1 MVSLFDDVAC
11 PENSGDIPHSPKNSG
26 QQRSLCLTRAER
38 VIAFIERHCVVPD
51 GAHVGMPLVLAD
63 FQREFIQSVY
73 DNPAG
78 TRRAILSVS
87 RKNGKTGLIAGL
99 LLAHLVG
106 PEARQNSQI
115 VSGAMSREQASLV
128 FNLAAKM
135 VQLSPKLSSLVKIIP
150 SGKRL
155 IGLPLN
161 TEYRALAADGK
172 TAHGLSPVLAILDEI
187 GQVRGPQ
194 SDFVDAI
201 TTSQG
206 AHEAPLLIAIST
218 QAASDADLLSVW
230 LDDAANSKDKRI
242 VCKLYCAPPGADLM
256 DPVAWKQANPALG
269 IFRSLNDL
277 REQMT
282 QAQRMPSMEN
292 TARNLL
298 LNQRVSTD
306 SPFISQDVWKS
317 CAGEVQPFFDTPVYC
332 GLDLSGRTD
341 LTSLVVIGQVDG
353 CWHVVPYFWT
363 PEQGLAERAKRDRA
377 PYDLWVR
384 QGFMRTTPGATVD
397 YAFVAT
403 EMAEILSELQ
413 VEAVAYD
420 RWRIDQL
427 RRELDR
433 IGADLPL
440 IEWGQGYKDMAPA
453 LDALE
458 AELLNGRIA
467 HGNHPVLTMCAANAT
482 ISKDP
487 TGARKLDKSRATGRI
502 DGLQALAQA
511 MGAASRAEE
520 PLRIYEDGGFTF
532 V

>member
-1 MVSLFDDVAC
+1 MTKKAQS
-11 PENSGDIPHSPKNSG
+11 
-26 QQRSLCLTRAER
+26 RAER
-38 VIAFIERHCVVPD
+38 VIAFIERHCVTPD
-51 GAHVGMPLVLAD
+51 GAHVGMPMVLAD
-63 FQREFIQSVY
+63 FQKDFIRAVY

-106 PEARQNSQI
+106 PEAKQNSQI
-115 VSGAMSREQASLV
+115 VSGAMSRDQAALV

-135 VQLSPKLSSLVKIIP
+135 VGLSTKLSAIVRIIP

-194 SDFVDAI
+194 SEFVDAI

-206 AHEAPLLIAIST
+206 AHDAPLLIAIST

-230 LDDAANSKDKRI
+230 LDDAALSADPRI
-242 VCKLYCAPPGADLM
+242 VSRLYAAPVGCDLLDM
-256 DPVAWKQANPALG
+256 SAWKAANPALG
-269 IFRSLNDL
+269 IFRSTDDL

-306 SPFISQDVWKS
+306 SPFISPDVWKTCS
-317 CAGEVQPFFDTPVYC
+317 GQVQPFFDAPVYC
-332 GLDLSGRTD
+332 GLDLSARTD
-341 LTSLVVIGQVDG
+341 LTALVIIGQVDG
-353 CWHVVPYFWT
+353 VWHVVPYFWT
-363 PEQGLAERAKRDRA
+363 PEQGLVDRAKRDRA
-377 PYDLWVR
+377 PYDLWHS
-384 QGFMRTTPGATVD
+384 QGHLFTTPGATVD
-397 YAFVAT
+397 YEFVAQ
-403 EMAEILSELQ
+403 EMAEILSELN

-420 RWRIDQL
+420 RWRIDLL
-427 RRELDR
+427 RKELDR
-433 IGADLPL
+433 IDAGLPL
-440 IEWGQGYKDMAPA
+440 VEWGQGFKDMAPA

-458 AELLNGRIA
+458 AELLNGRVA

-482 ISKDP
+482 VSKDP

-502 DGLQALAQA
+502 DGIQALAMA
-511 MGAASRAEE
+511 MGVAARNEE
-520 PLRIYEDGGFTF
+520 PMRVYEDGAFTF